1 LGGSISHQDIDNLSN
16 SIALWVKNPT
26 AGQSG
31 YEYPGCAHRDK
42 PMGHNQPSVTILG
55 MSDSRAS
62 ARSRRTGPT
71 IPTGH
76 TLGNFANHKEASV
89 LVEKL
94 IAGDFSPQKVSII
107 GHDPVMVERIRGRLG
122 YGRIA
127 ASGAITGLWIGLL
140 IALLLGSGVQMTQ
153 DGSTEFLAEQFISVV
168 SVAAGIGML
177 LNILRFAAS
186 KNKRGFLSTQMPVA
200 SRYEVIVPEVD
211 APKALGILSASS
223 TAK

>member
-1 LGGSISHQDIDNLSN
+1 
-16 SIALWVKNPT
+16 
-26 AGQSG
+26 
-31 YEYPGCAHRDK
+31 
-42 PMGHNQPSVTILG
+42 
-55 MSDSRAS
+55 MSD
-62 ARSRRTGPT
+62 ARVSPKSKRTGPT

-76 TLGNFANHKEASV
+76 TLGNFANHKEASN

-140 IALLLGSGVQMTQ
+140 FALLLGSGVQMGE
-153 DGSTEFLAEQFISVV
+153 DGSTEFLPQQFVSVV
-168 SVAAGIGML
+168 FVTAGIGML
-177 LNILRFAAS
+177 LNILRFAVS

-200 SRYEVIVPEVD
+200 SRYEVIVPESD
-211 APKALGILSASS
+211 APKALGILAKSS
-223 TAK
+223 TAE